1 MFKII
6 KCNAIYHID
15 SPCEYSTAIGEPVIN
30 VIRRNKK
37 GKRKLDE
44 IHQDRLRDRHR
55 DSL

>member
-1 MFKII
+1 MRIFYGDWGTSN
-6 KCNAIYHID
+6 KCNKK
-15 SPCEYSTAIGEPVIN
+15 
-30 VIRRNKK
+30 NKK

>member
-6 KCNAIYHID
+6 KCVAFYRINGAW
-15 SPCEYSTAIGEPVIN
+15 ENSTTIGEPVIN